1 MKKLSVVNKVIYFL
15 NIVLA
20 IVTFVAYALPFLA
33 PKAFP
38 FLAVL
43 TLFLPMMLIL
53 NVIFFAFWCV
63 QLKRQVVLSALV
75 LLIGITFI
83 NKFYKFSRKEAVQSE
98 TDFKVMS
105 YNVRLFNKFE
115 WSEKTT
121 IPVEISDFVND
132 KNPDILCIQEFS
144 NAKEFNYGSYKH
156 KFIVTR
162 GVNIKTGQAIFSK
175 YPIINTGEII
185 FANSSNNTIFADLII
200 RKDTVRVYSIH
211 LQSIKISP
219 DVRDISE
226 DINEINQRKSEVMFK
241 RISMAF
247 KAQQLQASLIVN
259 HKEQCKYPIILCGD
273 MNNSAFSYV
282 YRRVKGD
289 LQDAFEVAGMGFGK
303 SYDFNYYP
311 ARIDYIFA
319 DKKMKINYFQN
330 FTEIKDSDHFPIM
343 ATMTLL

>member
-1 MKKLSVVNKVIYFL
+1 MKKLSLINKVVFFF

-20 IVTFVAYALPFLA
+20 VLTFIAYVLPLLA

-38 FLAVL
+38 FLSVL

-53 NVIFFAFWCV
+53 NVLFFAFWAI
-63 QLKRQVVLSALV
+63 QLKRQIFLSGFV

-83 NKFYKFSRKEAVQSE
+83 NKFYKFSRTEIPKSE
-98 TDFKVMS
+98 NDFKVMS

-115 WSEKTT
+115 WSEKETV
-121 IPVEISDFVND
+121 PVEISDFIKD

-144 NAKEFNYGSYKH
+144 NAKAFDYSNYRY
-156 KFIVTR
+156 KFILTK
-162 GVNIKTGQAIFSK
+162 GQNIKTGHGIFSK
-175 YPIINTGEII
+175 FPIINTGDII
-185 FANSSNNTIFADLII
+185 FPKSSNNAIFSDLKIG
-200 RKDTVRVYSIH
+200 KDTIRVYSIH

-219 DVRDISE
+219 DVHDISE

-241 RISMAF
+241 RISKAF
-247 KAQQLQASLIVN
+247 RAQQLQSNLILE
-259 HKEQCKYPIILCGD
+259 HKKKCKYPIILCGD

-282 YRRVKGD
+282 YRSIKGD
-289 LQDAFEVAGMGFGK
+289 LQDAFEVAGIGFGK

-319 DKKMKINYFQN
+319 DEKIKINYFQN

-343 ATMTLL
+343 ARMSLE